1 MTHPIHFNG
10 PTIGPVGHALHHL
23 TQAVRSEH
31 SRLRTAEEL
40 ARLDGHLLEDIG
52 INPRD
57 VHGSLRAPRTG
68 SRLGA
73 GFRHLGRALR
83 RAATAARGRAEL
95 LRLTP
100 ETLRDAG
107 IDPVRVSPV
116 PRDLG
121 AAVREADGLGAP
133 LHPIVGGA
141 EATAQVRG
149 YLSDRPSLR
158 RLHPRV
164 ANHNRPAPVAKA
176 A

>member
-10 PTIGPVGHALHHL
+10 PTIGPLGHALHHL
-23 TQAVRSEH
+23 TAAVRQEH

-57 VHGSLRAPRTG
+57 VRGSLGAVTRP
-68 SRLGA
+68 SRIGAALRQLG
-73 GFRHLGRALR
+73 GALR
-83 RAATAARGRAEL
+83 RSAATARGRAEL
-95 LRLTP
+95 GRLTP

-107 IDPVRVSPV
+107 IDPARVHGASD
-116 PRDLG
+116 DLG
-121 AAVREADGLGAP
+121 AAVREADGPAAP
-133 LHPIVGGA
+133 LHPILGGA

-149 YLSDRPSLR
+149 YLSEMPSLR
-158 RLHPRV
+158 RLRRHV
-164 ANHNRPAPVAKA
+164 ANHNRPAPAPKA